1 MALASVLHLTFRRA
15 VRKPQR
21 PSWERLKKAFA
32 KAEAAAS
39 ARTAIV
45 LKLPDRKPRSAVA
58 SAAAVLPSPKRRTLE
73 EEELLQQEINGCKA
87 LLLEIVR
94 RAAYDWV
101 LYRGSHRLLHK
112 TLAEHAYHW
121 MFVERDGGAEWTER
135 GRHGKHITSFVGICE
150 GLGLDVD
157 LVRKHIK
164 RLTPKNVLSVG
175 RPAEYRRREVFSSSG
190 DDSYSLPESMASYG
204 STEDTGE
211 EETVG

>member
-1 MALASVLHLTFRRA
+1 MALAPVLHLALRRA
-15 VRKPQR
+15 VRQPPRQ
-21 PSWERLKKAFA
+21 SWEGLKRAFA
-32 KAEAAAS
+32 KAEEATKQ
-39 ARTAIV
+39 R
-45 LKLPDRKPRSAVA
+45 
-58 SAAAVLPSPKRRTLE
+58 AAAVLTYPQRKPRQMGMAVLPTPKRRTLE

-101 LYRGSHRLLHK
+101 LYRSSRRLLHK

-121 MFVERDGGAEWTER
+121 LFVERDGGSEWAERE
-135 GRHGKHITSFVGICE
+135 RHGKHITSFVGICE

-175 RPAEYRRREVFSSSG
+175 RPAEYRRREVFTTTG
-190 DDSYSLPESMASYG
+190 EDSYALPESLASYG
-204 STEDTGE
+204 STEDTTE
-211 EETVG
+211 EIVG